1 MSEAGDARAVAGWL
15 RRFRW
20 SLAGIGSP
28 EREDIVAEVRAHL
41 AERMAAGA
49 GVTDALNAFGTP
61 EAYARSF
68 VEEMELARA
77 LTGERFPSLLAA
89 VVQRAH
95 RSVVAGAAFLAVL
108 LLGATALGVVVTA
121 VLRLSDPTHA
131 GLWLGQGSFFFGKV
145 DDPAAYRELLGGW
158 IYPLAPLSVAF
169 AWVLGRLALIS
180 ALRTIRR
187 SR

>member
-15 RRFRW
+15 RRFKW

-49 GVTDALNAFGTP
+49 GVTEALSAFGTP

-77 LTGERFPSLLAA
+77 LTGERFPSLLGA

-95 RSVVAGAAFLAVL
+95 RSAVAGAAFLAVL
-108 LLGATALGVVVTA
+108 LLGVTALGVVMTA
-121 VLRLSDPTHA
+121 AMKLADPVHT

-145 DDPAAYRELLGGW
+145 EDPAGYRELLGGW
-158 IYPLAPLSVAF
+158 IYPLAPLSLAL
-169 AWVLGRLALIS
+169 AWVLGRLTLIS
-180 ALRTIRR
+180 ALRTIRLR
-187 SR
+187 R

>member
-1 MSEAGDARAVAGWL
+1 MSEAGDARAIAGWL

-20 SLAGIGSP
+20 SLAGMASP

-49 GVTDALNAFGTP
+49 GVTEALNAFGTP

-77 LTGERFPSLLAA
+77 LTGERFPSLLGA

-95 RSVVAGAAFLAVL
+95 RSAVAGVAFLAVL
-108 LLGATALGVVVTA
+108 LLGATALGVIVTA
-121 VLRLSDPTHA
+121 ALKLGDPTHM
-131 GLWLGQGSFFFGKV
+131 GLWLGHGSFFFGRV
-145 DDPAAYRELLGGW
+145 DDPNRYRELLGGW
-158 IYPLAPLSVAF
+158 IYPLAPLSLAL

-187 SR
+187 AR